1 MISLCLAVGLGLL
14 IIYLFSY
21 NKIIREKLENNGDT
35 IKDASANGNGG
46 QDVSGVTLDLSSN
59 PVKSKI
65 IFEGTDVIVV
75 RGNKCCGNEPPTL
88 ERQEYYT
95 DYEKSYSNTTSQ
107 YPDETIRFDLLT
119 PIPYSDAFA
128 APMGPRSKPKDPTDP
143 YLAQISYTPTFKA

>member
-21 NKIIREKLENNGDT
+21 NKMIREKLENNDT
-35 IKDASANGNGG
+35 IKDASANGKVG
-46 QDVSGVTLDLSSN
+46 QDVSGVTLDLSNN

-75 RGNKCCGNEPPTL
+75 RGNKCCDNEPSTL

-95 DYEKSYSNTTSQ
+95 DYKKSYSNTTSQ
-107 YPDETIRFDLLT
+107 YPEESIRFDLLT

-128 APMGPRSKPKDPTDP
+128 APMGPRPKPKDTAVP
-143 YLAQISYTPTFKA
+143 YLSQISYTPTFKT